1 MPGHKNPSHLNNM
14 RRFAGNAISQAP
26 TAAPVAAAP
35 MAKPAFTSAPAP
47 MPAKMPMAAMKKV
60 KGC

>member
-1 MPGHKNPSHLNNM
+1 M
-14 RRFAGNAISQAP
+14 
-26 TAAPVAAAP
+26 P